1 MIIRNM
7 IESDADEVFEVM
19 KVFYNSPAVL
29 SNGSDEIFK
38 SDIENCVSDNPFL
51 EGYVFV
57 EDNKMLGYAMI
68 AKSFST
74 EYGKQ
79 CLWLEDLYMK
89 PESRGLGIGT
99 KFFKY
104 IENTY
109 SNCIIRLEVEEEN
122 QRAIHT
128 YQKCGYDFL
137 EYKEMKKILD

>member
-1 MIIRNM
+1 MKIRKM
-7 IESDADEVFEVM
+7 IESDTKEVFEMM

-38 SDIENCVSDNPFL
+38 TDIENCINDCPYL

-57 EDNKMLGYAMI
+57 EDDHLLGYAMV

-74 EYGKQ
+74 EFGKT
-79 CLWLEDLYMK
+79 CLWIEDLYMK
-89 PESRGLGIGT
+89 AEYRGQGIGT
-99 KFFKY
+99 KFFEY
-104 IENTY
+104 IENQY

-122 QRAIHT
+122 QGAVHT

-137 EYKEMKKILD
+137 EYKEMKKIIE

>member
-1 MIIRNM
+1 MIIRKM
-7 IESDADEVFEVM
+7 IESDKDEVFKMM
-19 KVFYNSPAVL
+19 KVFYHSPAVL
-29 SNGSDEIFK
+29 TNGSDEIFIN
-38 SDIENCVSDNPFL
+38 DIENCLNDNPYL

-57 EDNKMLGYAMI
+57 EDHKILGYAMI

-89 PESRGLGIGT
+89 PESRGKGIGT
-99 KFFKY
+99 KFFEY
-104 IENTY
+104 IESIY
-109 SNCIIRLEVEEEN
+109 SNCIIRLEVEDEN

-137 EYKEMKKILD
+137 EYKEMKKILK